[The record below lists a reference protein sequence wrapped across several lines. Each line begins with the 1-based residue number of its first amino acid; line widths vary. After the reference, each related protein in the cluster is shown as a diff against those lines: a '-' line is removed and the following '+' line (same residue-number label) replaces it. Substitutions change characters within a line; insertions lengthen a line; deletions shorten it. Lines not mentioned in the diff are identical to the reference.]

1 MRKLTKT
8 VEKYSFYGGKKAS
21 LADEDFFC
29 RAPNI
34 SKFWHNIA
42 DCVRMYAVT
51 LIGLFLLVSNDN
63 TQLLYPL
70 CCLCCLSLQL
80 CLILLSLF

>member
-51 LIGLFLLVSNDN
+51 LIGLFYLFPMTIHSYYI
-63 TQLLYPL
+63 LYVV
-70 CCLCCLSLQL
+70 CVA
-80 CLILLSLF
+80 